1 MNVSP
6 TITADDFKTIHNAVC
21 DLDSVCQHLEDVLK
35 PELYL
40 KLVKAKNK
48 IREGLADAYDQDHK
62 AFSRK
67 SRHFDAVKAE
77 LGLKN
82 SEWSIYEVDNMS
94 DRHPFEGAD
103 RVVYK
108 NHWGSEP
115 VQCYVN
121 GLTWAALWVAADAC
135 IRDSGDEHHVFI
147 EQFEPSN
154 DDPRTL
160 ILSTGS

>member
-21 DLDSVCQHLEDVLK
+21 DLDSVCSQLEDILK

-40 KLVKAKNK
+40 KLVKARNN
-48 IREGLADAYDQDHK
+48 IRKGLADAYDQDDK

-67 SRHFDAVKAE
+67 SRHYEDIQSE
-77 LGLKN
+77 LGLK
-82 SEWSIYEVDNMS
+82 SIWSVYEVANLS
-94 DRHPFEGAD
+94 ERHPFEGAD

-108 NHWGSEP
+108 DHWGDKP
-115 VQCYVN
+115 VQCSIN
-121 GLTWAALWVAADAC
+121 GLTWAALYVAADAC

-147 EQFEPSN
+147 ELFRPAK